1 MPTEIDVT
9 RVLCALEEIAEGGAR
24 GFTVGEGDWPLHG
37 VLVRVRG
44 AVYAYRNHCP
54 HAGHPLNLRPHQ
66 FLTADAALLLC
77 SSHGAMFDKETG
89 FCLAGPC
96 PGKSLTPIGVKVE
109 RGYVILT
116 EDPPPNADLAP

>member
-24 GFTVGEGDWPLHG
+24 GFTVGEGGWPLHG

-96 PGKSLTPIGVKVE
+96 LGKSLTPIGVKVE

-116 EDPPPNADLAP
+116 QDLPPNADLAP